1 MQTPDSDWLARVSRR
16 AIERAEVL
24 RHRRRLARRLCAVGF
39 TCVLV
44 LGVGAGVSFSLR
56 GGAGI
61 RSGQALTSTS
71 GQGGGSHPASTNGSR
86 PTQGSKPASTST
98 SLPSSTTS
106 QPGGIHPASPSV
118 APGLVVQAGDTSTV
132 FVLGT
137 AHCAGGLCLQL
148 WRGTGG
154 AGVGAEQWSEMVAPP
169 SATPSFAGS
178 DGSVESLV
186 FANSSDGY
194 AVEGPTPSAG
204 PLIGAPV
211 FVTVDGGTSW
221 SPIGFGADVSVF
233 KMVTSG
239 NVFYAVLVHCT
250 PSSAVTVSTCEDYRL
265 GRSVVGTTS
274 WSSVPIP
281 GTSSL
286 DDTAVGL
293 GAAGGSVWLTYLQQT
308 DGAVPQLLESR
319 DGVPPFTTVSEPP
332 LVGVTACALTVSP
345 GNVIWA
351 DCPTGMMQTYLRSP
365 DAGRH
370 FSALW
375 SAYGTIGASYDAISG
390 DVAYRYLGTQ
400 SQLLQRTTDGGQ
412 RFATVARLVFSG
424 GTGTQLVFTDAND
437 GFALGDLGAN
447 QRTQPAVPTLLQTL
461 DGGTSWTTVR
471 F

>member
-1 MQTPDSDWLARVSRR
+1 
-16 AIERAEVL
+16 
-24 RHRRRLARRLCAVGF
+24 
-39 TCVLV
+39 
-44 LGVGAGVSFSLR
+44 
-56 GGAGI
+56 
-61 RSGQALTSTS
+61 
-71 GQGGGSHPASTNGSR
+71 
-86 PTQGSKPASTST
+86 
-98 SLPSSTTS
+98 
-106 QPGGIHPASPSV
+106 
-118 APGLVVQAGDTSTV
+118 
-132 FVLGT
+132 
-137 AHCAGGLCLQL
+137 
-148 WRGTGG
+148 
-154 AGVGAEQWSEMVAPP
+154 MVAPP
-169 SATPSFAGS
+169 SATPSFVGS

-194 AVEGPTPSAG
+194 AVEGPAPSAG

-211 FVTVDGGTSW
+211 FVTVDGGESW

-250 PSSAVTVSTCEDYRL
+250 RSSAVTVPTCEDYRL

-293 GAAGGSVWLTYLQQT
+293 GAAGASVWLTYMQGT
-308 DGAVPQLLESR
+308 DDAVPQLLESSG
-319 DGVPPFTTVSEPP
+319 GVPPFTTVSEPP
-332 LVGVTACALTVSP
+332 LAGVTACAITVSP

-365 DAGRH
+365 DAGGH

-375 SAYGTIGASYDAISG
+375 SASGTIGASYEALSG

-400 SQLLQRTTDGGQ
+400 SQLLQRTTDGGRQ
-412 RFATVARLVFSG
+412 FATVARLVFSE
-424 GTGTQLVFTDAND
+424 GTGTQFVFTDAND
-437 GFALGDLGAN
+437 GFALGDLGEN
-447 QRTQPAVPTLLQTL
+447 QRSQPAVPTLLQTL
-461 DGGTSWTTVR
+461 DGGTSWTTVS